1 MLLSGYPHRTADRI
15 FRLVL
20 AILSSFILAN
30 PVAAEEG
37 DGKQRTLIAVF
48 PSHFLP
54 VFDTTK
60 NDVPTGFGIEVMEEI
75 AARAGLRIHY
85 RSLPSWQATLAALES
100 GQADLIPNLGIIPE
114 RKRKIDFSL
123 PIMRMPVSLYVR
135 TELTHIRGLQDLAD
149 QNRSVAVVR
158 TNVAEGMLNNYPG
171 IQPKTYESIRDAL
184 VALQADNVDAMIYP
198 AFVVDK
204 LAQELD
210 LTTHFEK
217 TGEPVAVIERA
228 IAVQKGNQA
237 LLDRLN
243 PVIKEFVNTPKYL
256 EIYERWY
263 GAAPPFWNT
272 TRVTYLIAAIL
283 GITLLL
289 GFYTRFR
296 ILNGANEKLRAA
308 NELNAAVLATAV
320 EGILT
325 LDEKGVV
332 RSANKA
338 AERIFGI
345 KLEAGSGITI
355 NSLLT
360 NAEAAQLLS
369 HLGHL
374 GWSTVENSWRGIAN
388 NVWESMG
395 MRPGNEIFP
404 IRLGIAPTI
413 VGTERLF
420 VCTIHDM
427 TEQRRAENQVE
438 YLADHDSIT
447 GFLNQRGITLVMGN
461 LLELLR
467 HQQKTLACLHV
478 GLSRFAQ
485 INDTYGRQT
494 GNAVMIQI
502 GNFLSQ
508 RLREINDSDQQTSLS
523 VARLGGSRFLLVLPE
538 YDLAKARALAET
550 LLTGLARLD
559 IQAGHERLR
568 VDAKAGIAIFPEH
581 GTTAEELIAHVESA
595 LLNAQEQRVGLISV
609 YSHEMHNQETLAEQ
623 WLQRLHVALERHD
636 FVLHYQPVIKVASG
650 RLSHYEGLIRMTQ
663 ANGGLIPPGEFI
675 PVAERTGLIARV
687 DYMAMEMAFSQLA
700 ALDAQGLDMKLAVN
714 ISAAHLGDD
723 ALFRWLER
731 VFAEDT
737 ALPARLIFEITETT
751 AVHNIARAKAFMEPL
766 RVLGCRFALDDF
778 GVGFT
783 SFTHLRSLPVDTV
796 KIDGSFVRDLATNPE
811 NQSLVKAMTEVAH
824 SLGKQVVAEFVES
837 AEILEILRALGVDYA
852 QGYHIGRPAP
862 APLMPWVAMTR
873 PIQKTSAKHKRP
885 SPKYH

>member
-1 MLLSGYPHRTADRI
+1 MLLSGYQHRAAVHVL
-15 FRLVL
+15 RLAL
-20 AILSSFILAN
+20 AILSGFILAH
-30 PVAAEEG
+30 PAAAAEVS
-37 DGKQRTLIAVF
+37 DDQKTLIAVF
-48 PSHFLP
+48 PSHFP
-54 VFDTTK
+54 PIFNATK

-75 AARAGLRIHY
+75 AARAGLNIRY
-85 RSLPSWQATLAALES
+85 RNMPGWQAVHEALDT
-100 GQADLIPNLGIIPE
+100 GKADMVPNMGITPE
-114 RKRKIDFSL
+114 RRRKFDFSL
-123 PIMRMPVSLYVR
+123 PLMRMSVSLYVR
-135 TELTHIRGLQDLAD
+135 AGLPEIDGLRELAAQNHSIAIVETNISADLVSKHVGAQQKIYRTVSEALLAIQAD
-149 QNRSVAVVR
+149 EV
-158 TNVAEGMLNNYPG
+158 
-171 IQPKTYESIRDAL
+171 DAL
-184 VALQADNVDAMIYP
+184 IYP
-198 AFVVDK
+198 APVVDK
-204 LAQELD
+204 LALKLELGD
-210 LTTHFEK
+210 RIRQV
-217 TGEPVAVIERA
+217 GEPLAVIERA
-228 IAVQKGNQA
+228 IAVRKGDQA
-237 LLDRLN
+237 LLERLN
-243 PVIKEFVNTPKYL
+243 PVIAEFTNSSKYNVF
-256 EIYERWY
+256 YERWY
-263 GAAPPFWNT
+263 GATPPLWNT
-272 TRVTYLIAAIL
+272 TRVAYLIAALL

-296 ILNGANEKLRAA
+296 IVDRANEKLRAA
-308 NELNAAVLATAV
+308 NELNAAVIATAV

-325 LDEKGVV
+325 LNEKGVV

-338 AERIFGI
+338 AEKIFGI
-345 KLEAGSGITI
+345 KMEAGSGITV

-360 NAEAAQLLS
+360 STESAQLLA
-369 HLGHL
+369 HLGNL
-374 GWSTVENSWRGIAN
+374 RWSAVENSWHGTAH

-395 MRPGNEIFP
+395 VRPGGEIFP
-404 IRLGIAPTI
+404 MRLGIAPTI
-413 VGTERLF
+413 AGNERLF

-438 YLADHDSIT
+438 YLADHDPAT
-447 GFLNQRGITLVMGN
+447 GFLNQHGITLVLEN

-467 HQQKTLACLHV
+467 RQQKPLACLHV

-485 INDTYGRQT
+485 LNDTYGRQT
-494 GNAVMIQI
+494 GDAVLMQI

-508 RLREINDSDQQTSLS
+508 HLREINDSVQETSLPI
-523 VARLGGSRFLLVLPE
+523 ARLGGSRFLLALPE
-538 YDLAKARALAET
+538 YGLTKARALAET
-550 LLTGLARLD
+550 MLTGLARLD

-568 VDAKAGIAIFPEH
+568 VDAKTGIVVFPEH
-581 GTTAEELIAHVESA
+581 GTTAEELIAHAGSA

-609 YSHEMHNQETLAEQ
+609 YSHEMHHQETEAEQ

-636 FVLHYQPVIKVASG
+636 FVLHYQPVIEVASG

-663 ANGGLIPPGEFI
+663 ANGGLILPGEFI

-700 ALDAQGLDMKLAVN
+700 ALDAQGLDVKLAVN

-723 ALFRWLER
+723 ALFRWLDR

-737 ALPARLIFEITETT
+737 ALPARLIFEITETI

-766 RVLGCRFALDDF
+766 RALGCRFALDDF

-852 QGYHIGRPAP
+852 QGYHIGRPGP
-862 APLMPWVAMTR
+862 APVMPWVDMTR
-873 PIQKTSAKHKRP
+873 PVQKTPTRPKRP
-885 SPKYH
+885 SSKYH

>member
-1 MLLSGYPHRTADRI
+1 MLLSGYPHRTADHI
-15 FRLVL
+15 FRLAL
-20 AILSSFILAN
+20 AILSGFILAH
-30 PVAAEEG
+30 PAAAAEVR
-37 DGKQRTLIAVF
+37 DKQKTLIAVY
-48 PSHFLP
+48 PSHFP
-54 VFDTTK
+54 PIFDTTQ
-60 NDVPTGFGIEVMEEI
+60 NNVPTGFGIEVMEEI
-75 AARAGLRIHY
+75 AARAGLRISY
-85 RSLPSWQATLAALES
+85 RSMPNWSAVATALET
-100 GQADLIPNLGIIPE
+100 GQADLIPNMGITPE
-114 RKRKIDFSL
+114 RQQKYDYSL
-123 PIMRMPVSLYVR
+123 PIMHMSVSLYVR
-135 TELTHIRGLQDLAD
+135 AGLSEIRGLRDLVD
-149 QNRSVAVVR
+149 QNRVVATVKINVGEDLLKDYTKISEKSYNSVNEAFH
-158 TNVAEGMLNNYPG
+158 
-171 IQPKTYESIRDAL
+171 
-184 VALQADNVDAMIYP
+184 ALQAGEVDALIYP
-198 AFVVDK
+198 TPVVDRLIKK
-204 LAQELD
+204 LDQENRIRRV
-210 LTTHFEK
+210 
-217 TGEPVAVIERA
+217 GEPLTVIERA
-228 IAVQKGNQA
+228 IAVRRDNQA

-243 PVIKEFVNTPKYL
+243 PVITEFVGTPKYRD
-256 EIYERWY
+256 IYDRWY
-263 GAAPPFWNT
+263 GAPPPFWST
-272 TRVTYLIAAIL
+272 ARVAYLIAGLLGVAIL
-283 GITLLL
+283 AS
-289 GFYTRFR
+289 FYVRFR
-296 ILNGANEKLRAA
+296 ILDRTNAKLRAA

-338 AERIFGI
+338 AERIFGF
-345 KLEAGSGITI
+345 KMDTGNNITI
-355 NSLLT
+355 ESLLT
-360 NAEAAQLLS
+360 NAEAAQLLA
-369 HLGHL
+369 HLGNL
-374 GWSTVENSWRGIAN
+374 RWSTVENSWRGTAN

-395 MRPGNEIFP
+395 MRPGGEIFP

-413 VGTERLF
+413 VGNERLF

-438 YLADHDSIT
+438 YLADHDPAT
-447 GFLNQRGITLVMGN
+447 GFLNQRGITLVLEN

-467 HQQKTLACLHV
+467 RQQKPLACLHV

-485 INDTYGRQT
+485 LNDTYGRQT
-494 GNAVMIQI
+494 GDAVMVQI

-508 RLREINDSDQQTSLS
+508 RLREVNDSDQETTLPI
-523 VARLGGSRFLLVLPE
+523 ARLGGSRFLLVLPE

-550 LLTGLARLD
+550 MLTGLARLD
-559 IQAGHERLR
+559 IQAGQERLR
-568 VDAKAGIAIFPEH
+568 VDAKAGIAVFPEH
-581 GTTAEELIAHVESA
+581 GTSAEEVIAHVESA
-595 LLNAQEQRVGLISV
+595 LLNAQEQRVGLICV
-609 YSHEMHNQETLAEQ
+609 YSHEMHHQETQAEQ
-623 WLQRLHVALERHD
+623 WLQRLHVALEQHD
-636 FVLHYQPVIKVASG
+636 FVLHYQPVIEIATG

-700 ALDAQGLDMKLAVN
+700 ALDAQGLDIKLAVN

-723 ALFRWLER
+723 TLFRWLER

-852 QGYHIGRPAP
+852 QGYHIGRPGP
-862 APLMPWVAMTR
+862 APLMPWVAVTR
-873 PIQKTSAKHKRP
+873 PMQKTLTRHKRP
-885 SPKYH
+885 SSKYH

>member
-1 MLLSGYPHRTADRI
+1 M
-15 FRLVL
+15 
-20 AILSSFILAN
+20 AILSCFILAH
-30 PVAAEEG
+30 PATAEETR
-37 DGKQRTLIAVF
+37 DKQLTLIAVF
-48 PSHFLP
+48 PSHFP
-54 VFDTTK
+54 PIFDTTK

-75 AARAGLRIHY
+75 AARAGLRISY
-85 RSLPSWQATLAALES
+85 RSMPNWSAVAAALEA
-100 GQADLIPNLGIIPE
+100 GQADLIPNMGITPE
-114 RKRKIDFSL
+114 RQEKFYFSQPL
-123 PIMRMPVSLYVR
+123 MRMSVSLYVR
-135 TELTHIRGLQDLAD
+135 AGLPEIRGLRDLVD
-149 QNRSVAVVR
+149 QNRVVATVKINVGEDLLKDYTKISEKSYNSVNEAFH
-158 TNVAEGMLNNYPG
+158 
-171 IQPKTYESIRDAL
+171 
-184 VALQADNVDAMIYP
+184 ALQAGEVDALIYP
-198 AFVVDK
+198 TPVVDRLIKK
-204 LAQELD
+204 LDQENRIRRI
-210 LTTHFEK
+210 
-217 TGEPVAVIERA
+217 GEPLTVIERA
-228 IAVQKGNQA
+228 IAVRKDNQA

-243 PVIKEFVNTPKYL
+243 PVITEFVGTPRYRD
-256 EIYERWY
+256 IYDRWY
-263 GAAPPFWNT
+263 GAPPPFWNT
-272 TRVTYLIAAIL
+272 ARVAYLIAGIL

-289 GFYTRFR
+289 GFYARFR
-296 ILNGANEKLRAA
+296 ILDRANARLRAA

-325 LDEKGVV
+325 LDEQGVV

-338 AERIFGI
+338 AEKIFGV
-345 KLEAGSGITI
+345 KMVAGGGITI

-360 NAEAAQLLS
+360 SAEAAQLLT

-374 GWSTVENSWRGIAN
+374 GWSTVENSWRGTAN
-388 NVWESMG
+388 NVWESLG

-438 YLADHDSIT
+438 YLADHDPVT
-447 GFLNQRGITLVMGN
+447 GFLNQRGITLVLGN
-461 LLELLR
+461 LLDLLR
-467 HQQKTLACLHV
+467 RQHKPLACLHI

-494 GNAVMIQI
+494 GDAVMVQI

-508 RLREINDSDQQTSLS
+508 RLREINDSGQETSLPI
-523 VARLGGSRFLLVLPE
+523 ARLGGSRFLLVLPE

-550 LLTGLARLD
+550 VLTGLARLEVK
-559 IQAGHERLR
+559 AGHERLR
-568 VDAKAGIAIFPEH
+568 VDAKAGIVVFPEH

-595 LLNAQEQRVGLISV
+595 LLSAQEQRVGLISV
-609 YSHEMHNQETLAEQ
+609 YSQEMHHQETRAEQ
-623 WLQRLHVALERHD
+623 WLQRLHVALEQHD
-636 FVLHYQPVIKVASG
+636 FVLHYQPVIEVASG
-650 RLSHYEGLIRMTQ
+650 ELSHYEGLIRMTQ
-663 ANGGLIPPGEFI
+663 TNGELIPPGEFI
-675 PVAERTGLIARV
+675 PIAERTGLIARV

-700 ALDAQGLDMKLAVN
+700 ALDAQGLNIKLAVN

-723 ALFRWLER
+723 ALFRWLEN

-766 RVLGCRFALDDF
+766 RALGCRFALDDF

-796 KIDGSFVRDLATNPE
+796 KIDGSFVRDLASNPE

-852 QGYHIGRPAP
+852 QGYHIGRPGP
-862 APLMPWVAMTR
+862 APLMPWVVKTQPLQRLSTR
-873 PIQKTSAKHKRP
+873 HKRP
-885 SPKYH
+885 SSKYH